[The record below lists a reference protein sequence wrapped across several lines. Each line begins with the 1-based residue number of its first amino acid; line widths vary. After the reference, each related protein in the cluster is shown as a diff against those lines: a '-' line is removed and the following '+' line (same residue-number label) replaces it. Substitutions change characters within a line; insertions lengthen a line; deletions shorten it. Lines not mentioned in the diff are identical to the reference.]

1 MEGAQR
7 KIIKCVGAQ
16 ESADLHAEQYGHES
30 YRVGGPTAHWARV
43 MQERQQITV
52 KCVTCNFTVRGW
64 GTIEYSNS
72 DHLEK
77 SKREEVWWQMRV
89 LHPVLSARWE
99 EREGA

>member
-1 MEGAQR
+1 MWEKYSSLMEGAQR

-64 GTIEYSNS
+64 GTIEYSNR
-72 DHLEK
+72 DH
-77 SKREEVWWQMRV
+77 V
-89 LHPVLSARWE
+89 
-99 EREGA
+99 